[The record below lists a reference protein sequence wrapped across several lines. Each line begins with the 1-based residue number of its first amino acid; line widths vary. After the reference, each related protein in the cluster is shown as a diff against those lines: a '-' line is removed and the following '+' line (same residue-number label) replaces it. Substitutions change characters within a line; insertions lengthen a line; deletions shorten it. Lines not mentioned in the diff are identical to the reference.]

1 MRTYLLISLGGV
13 AGANARYLLS
23 GWAARRWGTGFPYGT
38 LIINVSGSFLLAFVL
53 TFAAARVHNSADLQ
67 LLIGTGFCGAY
78 TTFSTFAYETMALTR
93 QRDHLPA
100 ALNALGSAAA
110 GVAAAV
116 MGILLAA
123 AAAAW

>member
-1 MRTYLLISLGGV
+1 MRTYLLISVGGV

-38 LIINVSGSFLLAFVL
+38 LIINVSGSFVLAFVL
-53 TFAAARVHNSADLQ
+53 TFAAARVHNSPDLP

-78 TTFSTFAYETMALTR
+78 TTFSTFAYETVALTR

-100 ALNALGSAAA
+100 ILNALGSAAA
-110 GVAAAV
+110 GVVAAV
-116 MGILLAA
+116 VGILLATA
-123 AAAAW
+123 VAAW